1 MKRAAA
7 ATKERGAGSVPGAG
21 ACPPACPLSLS
32 GGARRVLAVAVLVV
46 VAFAAVLAPAAA
58 APDAVAGVEAEG
70 QKAAEGGEAVAVAEG
85 ETGALKV
92 SVGKASAAEGESPA
106 VETSGARG
114 FSGGAAAGETPAVE
128 ASGARGFSGGATEGE
143 SPAVMVCP
151 PLPEGIRRA
160 LDAAGSVP
168 PEDAG
173 FSGGDGAADRDNA
186 ASPAVAGGE
195 AEGQKGAEGE
205 SPAVEASGA
214 RGFSGGATAGGIVP
228 HHDLAGTMMLRFY
241 DALAEAVPA
250 PERIILIAPDH
261 YRAGRSPVSTCGAD
275 WLTEFGLLSADREG
289 VAALTGAGLAE
300 RQDRLFRSEHG
311 ITNHLPLLR
320 RTFPGATVLPL
331 VVRKGL
337 SDLHLLALRKALLP
351 LVERGGLILLS
362 MDLSH
367 GKTPAGAA
375 AEDARAL
382 PVLRELR
389 TPALRG
395 LDLDGPRGAALLFA
409 LLRDLGATQARLLD
423 HTDSCLLLNDGRSP
437 CTSYATLLY
446 LRHSCGQR
454 GAPSAR

>member
-1 MKRAAA
+1 MRRGVAVKRVAAT
-7 ATKERGAGSVPGAG
+7 TKERGVAETAGGGCGAGFVPGAG
-21 ACPPACPLSLS
+21 ACPPGCPLSLS

-58 APDAVAGVEAEG
+58 APDAVAEVEAEG
-70 QKAAEGGEAVAVAEG
+70 PKAAEGK
-85 ETGALKV
+85 TGALKV
-92 SVGKASAAEGESPA
+92 SVGKASAAEGE
-106 VETSGARG
+106 T
-114 FSGGAAAGETPAVE
+114 
-128 ASGARGFSGGATEGE
+128 
-143 SPAVMVCP
+143 PAVMVCP

-160 LDAAGSVP
+160 LDAAGTG
-168 PEDAG
+168 E
-173 FSGGDGAADRDNA
+173 GAA
-186 ASPAVAGGE
+186 PATGKTAEGGE
-195 AEGQKGAEGE
+195 
-205 SPAVEASGA
+205 VV
-214 RGFSGGATAGGIVP
+214 AGGIVP
-228 HHDLAGTMMLRFY
+228 HHDPAGAMMLRFY

-289 VAALTGAGLAE
+289 IAALTGAGLAE

-375 AEDARAL
+375 AEDARTL

-395 LDLDGPRGAALLFA
+395 LDLDCPRGAALLFA

>member
-7 ATKERGAGSVPGAG
+7 DESGVAETAGGGCGAGSVPGAG
-21 ACPPACPLSLS
+21 ACPPGCTLSLY
-32 GGARRVLAVAVLVV
+32 GGAHRVLAVAVLVAV
-46 VAFAAVLAPAAA
+46 VFAAVLAAA
-58 APDAVAGVEAEG
+58 APDAVAGVEAAG
-70 QKAAEGGEAVAVAEG
+70 PKAVEGGEAVAVAEG
-85 ETGALKV
+85 ET
-92 SVGKASAAEGESPA
+92 
-106 VETSGARG
+106 
-114 FSGGAAAGETPAVE
+114 
-128 ASGARGFSGGATEGE
+128 
-143 SPAVMVCP
+143 PAVMVCL

-186 ASPAVAGGE
+186 ASPAVAGVE
-195 AEGQKGAEGE
+195 AEGQKAAERGTGALKVSVGKTSAAEGE
-205 SPAVEASGA
+205 TPKVEASGA
-214 RGFSGGATAGGIVP
+214 RGFSGGAAAGGIVP
-228 HHDLAGTMMLRFY
+228 HHDLAGAMMLRFY

-375 AEDARAL
+375 AEDARTL

-395 LDLDGPRGAALLFA
+395 LDLDCPRGAALLFA
-409 LLRDLGATQARLLD
+409 LLRDLGATQAHLLD
-423 HTDSCLLLNDGRSP
+423 HTDSCLLLNDSRSP

>member
-1 MKRAAA
+1 
-7 ATKERGAGSVPGAG
+7 
-21 ACPPACPLSLS
+21 
-32 GGARRVLAVAVLVV
+32 VLAVAVLVV

-70 QKAAEGGEAVAVAEG
+70 PKAAEGGEAVAVAEG
-85 ETGALKV
+85 GTGALKV
-92 SVGKASAAEGESPA
+92 SVGKASAAEGES
-106 VETSGARG
+106 S
-114 FSGGAAAGETPAVE
+114 AVE
-128 ASGARGFSGGATEGE
+128 ASGARGFSGGATAGG

-151 PLPEGIRRA
+151 PLPEGIRRT

-173 FSGGDGAADRDNA
+173 FSGGDGAAGGAEAAADRDNA
-186 ASPAVAGGE
+186 ALKVSVGKASA
-195 AEGQKGAEGE
+195 AEGE
-205 SPAVEASGA
+205 TPAVETSGA
-214 RGFSGGATAGGIVP
+214 RGFSGGAAAGGIVP
-228 HHDLAGTMMLRFY
+228 HHDLAGAMMLRFY

-275 WLTEFGLLSADREG
+275 WLTEFGLLSADQEG
-289 VAALTGAGLAE
+289 VAALTGAGLGE
-300 RQDRLFRSEHG
+300 RQDRLFRSEHS

-351 LVERGGLILLS
+351 LVKRGGLILLS

-375 AEDARAL
+375 AEDARTL

-395 LDLDGPRGAALLFA
+395 LDLDCPRGAALLFA

>member
-7 ATKERGAGSVPGAG
+7 TTKERGVAETAGGGCGAGSVPGAG
-21 ACPPACPLSLS
+21 ACPPGCPLSLY

-46 VAFAAVLAPAAA
+46 VAFAAAFAAVLAPAAA
-58 APDAVAGVEAEG
+58 APDAVAEVEAAG
-70 QKAAEGGEAVAVAEG
+70 SKAA
-85 ETGALKV
+85 
-92 SVGKASAAEGESPA
+92 
-106 VETSGARG
+106 
-114 FSGGAAAGETPAVE
+114 
-128 ASGARGFSGGATEGE
+128 EGE

-160 LDAAGSVP
+160 LAAAGTGEGAAPATGKTAEGVP

-173 FSGGDGAADRDNA
+173 FSGGDGAAEGAEGAADRDNA
-186 ASPAVAGGE
+186 VSPAV
-195 AEGQKGAEGE
+195 
-205 SPAVEASGA
+205 
-214 RGFSGGATAGGIVP
+214 AGGIVP
-228 HHDLAGTMMLRFY
+228 HHDPAGAMMLRFY

-289 VAALTGAGLAE
+289 IAALTGAGLVE

-375 AEDARAL
+375 AEDARTL

-395 LDLDGPRGAALLFA
+395 LDLDCPRGAALLFA